1 MNQVKIETNP
11 NPSNKLISIT
21 SKVAEIQNE
30 SNESNEFMK
39 RDMFVQFLGSEG
51 LNLIDEDKHQ
61 QLTKRH
67 LP

>member
-1 MNQVKIETNP
+1 MVNQVKIETKS

-30 SNESNEFMK
+30 SNEVIK
-39 RDMFVQFLGSEG
+39 REMFVQLLGSEG

-61 QLTKRH
+61 QAAKRH

>member
-1 MNQVKIETNP
+1 MVNQVKIETKS

-30 SNESNEFMK
+30 SNEVIK
-39 RDMFVQFLGSEG
+39 RDMFVQLLGSEG

-61 QLTKRH
+61 QAAKRH